1 MVIVLMGVSGSG
13 KTTIGVRLAARIK
26 SQFIDADDFH
36 SPSNKAKM
44 AAGQPLNDADR
55 EPWLE
60 ELNRVLREAFYAGR
74 STVMACSALKEAYR
88 DTLRA
93 GMPPGAVHLVFLD
106 VPADILAQRLRGRHH
121 PFMNPGLLGSQLAA
135 LEPPSKGA
143 IRVLNDKDPEQVVDC
158 IVETLEHQSN

>member
-36 SPSNKAKM
+36 SASNKAKM

-55 EPWLE
+55 EPWLQ
-60 ELNRVLREAFYAGR
+60 ELNRILREAFYGGKSA
-74 STVMACSALKEAYR
+74 VMACSALKESYR
-88 DTLRA
+88 DTLRG
-93 GMPPGAVHLVFLD
+93 GMPAGAVHLVFLD
-106 VPADILAQRLRGRHH
+106 VPSDLLADRLRTRHH
-121 PFMNPGLLGSQLAA
+121 PFMNPELLGSQLAA
-135 LEPPSKGA
+135 LEPPRKDV

-158 IVETLEHQSN
+158 ILASLAHESN